1 MGCRLCLDTHS
12 KSIAM
17 RIMVSSLVLFVQ
29 RAEHAIPMRVSLM
42 DTTNYLGNGIS
53 LDLYSNA

>member
-1 MGCRLCLDTHS
+1 MGRLCLDTHS
-12 KSIAM
+12 KSFAM

-29 RAEHAIPMRVSLM
+29 RAEHAIPIRVSLM

-53 LDLYSNA
+53 LDL